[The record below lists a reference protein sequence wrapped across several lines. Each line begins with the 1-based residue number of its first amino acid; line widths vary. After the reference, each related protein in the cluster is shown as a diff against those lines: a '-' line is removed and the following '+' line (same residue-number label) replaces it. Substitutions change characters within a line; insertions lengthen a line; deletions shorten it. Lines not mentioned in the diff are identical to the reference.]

1 MASGQIHFKSNA
13 NSLGLQLLH
22 QSINSFPMVGWI
34 TVWHTNNFLMTS
46 EADLES
52 LISSTLRAIDV
63 TKEGASTEEPIDS
76 LINELLPE
84 TNEALAS
91 NETEVD
97 DVLTKLKSAAPK
109 LADSTVPGE
118 ALGDGF
124 EKMLES
130 LLTPE
135 SILES
140 MEDLSV
146 EMEKYL
152 ADKTDDSSDST
163 KYRRQLAIY
172 KQVSC
177 AYESNAGILDESSEQ
192 AAAIKLLLEELQG
205 LGSPPPEV
213 VEKLMANQ
221 FGGEGSDEEDLGKE
235 FKQFLKEAGN
245 GGLLPGLTREDE
257 EIIRQLTQ
265 DPNALKNLLGG
276 GNKPP
281 GDCSVM

>member
-1 MASGQIHFKSNA
+1 MAQKK
-13 NSLGLQLLH
+13 
-22 QSINSFPMVGWI
+22 
-34 TVWHTNNFLMTS
+34 FLMTS

-52 LISSTLRAIDV
+52 LISSTLTAIDV
-63 TKEGASTEEPIDS
+63 TKEGASTEGPSESIIHKS
-76 LINELLPE
+76 LPE
-84 TNEALAS
+84 KNESLAS
-91 NETEVD
+91 HEMEVD

-109 LADSTVPGE
+109 LADSTAPGGD
-118 ALGDGF
+118 LGDGF
-124 EKMLES
+124 EKMMES

-140 MEDLSV
+140 MEELSV

-152 ADKTDDSSDST
+152 ADRTDDSSDHT

-177 AYESNAGILDESSEQ
+177 AYKSNPGILDEASEE
-192 AAAIKLLLEELQG
+192 AGAIKLLLEELQG

-221 FGGEGSDEEDLGKE
+221 FGGESADGEDLGKE
-235 FKQFLKEAGN
+235 FEQFLKEAGS
-245 GGLLPGLTREDE
+245 GGHLPGLTKEDE
-257 EIIRQLTQ
+257 EIIKQLTQ
-265 DPNALKNLLGG
+265 DPNALKNLLGV